1 MLQLDI
7 TATFEIDQNMLEST
21 LEADVLFNC
30 TTSEGSVGRGVL
42 GPFGVVVLADAE
54 RSEQLP
60 VYFYIAKDTD
70 GTSKTYF
77 CADESRFQSNSFFIH
92 YLHRSPLT
100 KICISQ

>member
-1 MLQLDI
+1 MQLDI
-7 TATFEIDQNMLEST
+7 SATFEIDEKMLEST

-42 GPFGVVVLADAE
+42 GPFGVVVLADAS

-77 CADESRFQSNSFFIH
+77 CADESRFLIDFVFYLSSKFSNQNAYVS
-92 YLHRSPLT
+92 R
-100 KICISQ
+100 